1 MNIYNMN
8 LIISILNLLFIFEG
22 TILYN
27 YLKNNIDEKKFNI
40 IIKTSFSIAIC
51 SAIYSYWTGSY
62 IFIYVFWLLMLNSL
76 IILLI
81 KKEWKR
87 AIYFSIRNAIYI
99 LYIFILYEI
108 YITKY
113 L

>member
-22 TILYN
+22 TILCI
-27 YLKNNIDEKKFNI
+27 YLKNNIDEKNFNI
-40 IIKTSFSIAIC
+40 IIKSSFSIAIC

-87 AIYFSIRNAIYI
+87 AIYFSIRNAIYM
-99 LYIFILYEI
+99 FILYET

>member
-22 TILYN
+22 TILCN
-27 YLKNNIDEKKFNI
+27 YLKNNIDEKNFNI
-40 IIKTSFSIAIC
+40 IIKSSFSIAIC
-51 SAIYSYWTGSY
+51 SSIYSYWTGSY
-62 IFIYVFWLLMLNSL
+62 IFIYVFWLLMLISL

-87 AIYFSIRNAIYI
+87 AIYFSIRNTIYV
-99 LYIFILYEI
+99 FILYEI
-108 YITKY
+108 YIIKY

>member
-27 YLKNNIDEKKFNI
+27 YLKNNIDEKNFNI
-40 IIKTSFSIAIC
+40 IIKSSFSIAIF
-51 SAIYSYWTGSY
+51 SSIYSYWTGSY

-76 IILLI
+76 TILLI

-87 AIYFSIRNAIYI
+87 AIYFSIRNAIYM
-99 LYIFILYEI
+99 FILYEI

>member
-22 TILYN
+22 TILCN
-27 YLKNNIDEKKFNI
+27 YLKNNIDEKKSNI
-40 IIKTSFSIAIC
+40 IIKSSFSIAIC

-76 IILLI
+76 IIFLI

-87 AIYFSIRNAIYI
+87 ALYFSIRNAIYI

>member
-1 MNIYNMN
+1 MNIYNLS

-62 IFIYVFWLLMLNSL
+62 VFIYVFWLIMLNSL

-99 LYIFILYEI
+99 FILYEI

>member
-22 TILYN
+22 TILCI

-40 IIKTSFSIAIC
+40 IIKTSFSISIC
-51 SAIYSYWTGSY
+51 SSIYSYWTGSH

-87 AIYFSIRNAIYI
+87 ALYFSIRNAIYM
-99 LYIFILYEI
+99 FILYEI

>member
-1 MNIYNMN
+1 MNIYNLN
-8 LIISILNLLFIFEG
+8 LIISILYLLFIFEG

>member
-40 IIKTSFSIAIC
+40 IIKSSFSIAIC
-51 SAIYSYWTGSY
+51 SSIYSYWTGSH
-62 IFIYVFWLLMLNSL
+62 IFIYVFGLVMLNSL

-87 AIYFSIRNAIYI
+87 AAYFSIRNAIYV
-99 LYIFILYEI
+99 FILYEI